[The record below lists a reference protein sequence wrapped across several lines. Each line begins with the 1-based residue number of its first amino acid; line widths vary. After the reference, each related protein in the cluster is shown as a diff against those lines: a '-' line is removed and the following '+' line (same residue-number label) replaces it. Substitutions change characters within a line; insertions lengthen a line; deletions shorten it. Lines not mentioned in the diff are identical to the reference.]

1 MIHRGA
7 MKSITVHGVSEEAAK
22 LLRKRAKGTGRSV
35 NKVMKEMIDRS
46 LGLEPGKKDNR
57 QEFAEFCGIWTEE
70 HSKSF
75 LEAIGDLGRIDEGDW
90 R

>member
-1 MIHRGA
+1 

-35 NKVMKEMIDRS
+35 NKVMKELIDRS

-57 QEFAEFCGIWTEE
+57 AAFVEFCGVWTEE
-70 HSKSF
+70 EAKAF
-75 LEAIGDLGRIDEGDW
+75 LDAIDDLERIDEADW

>member
-1 MIHRGA
+1 
-7 MKSITVHGVSEEAAK
+7 MKSISVHGVSKETAE
-22 LLRKRAKGTGRSV
+22 LLRKRAKSQGRSV
-35 NKVMKEMIDRS
+35 NKVMKELIDRS
-46 LGLEPGKKDNR
+46 LGLEPWKKDNR

-70 HSKSF
+70 DSKSF